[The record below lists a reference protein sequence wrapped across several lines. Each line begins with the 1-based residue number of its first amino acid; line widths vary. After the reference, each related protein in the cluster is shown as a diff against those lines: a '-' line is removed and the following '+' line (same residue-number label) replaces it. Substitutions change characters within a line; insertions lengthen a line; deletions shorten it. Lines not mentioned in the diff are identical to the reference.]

1 MANKVQD
8 ILKSGFSADLLEAGC
23 DEAGRGCLAG
33 PVMAAAV
40 IFPLHYKNSDI
51 NDSKKLTQKERH
63 DLRDVIR
70 HDALAWAVALATH
83 EEIDEINILNATFLA
98 MHRALQQLSITPALI
113 LVDGHRFKPFGSI
126 RHQCIVK
133 GDQQYL
139 SIAAASILAK
149 TARDDYM
156 VTLHDEY
163 PIYNWRKNKGYA
175 TSEHRVA
182 VFRYGLSP
190 YHRKSFSLN
199 RQLKLYM

>member
-8 ILKSGFSADLLEAGC
+8 ILKSGFTVDLLEAGC

-33 PVMAAAV
+33 PVTAAAV
-40 IFPLHYKNSDI
+40 ILPIHYSNNAIK
-51 NDSKKLTQKERH
+51 DSKKLTPKERH

-113 LVDGHRFKPFGSI
+113 LIDGHRFKPFGSI

-156 VTLHDEY
+156 ITLHDEY

-175 TSEHRVA
+175 TPEHKVA

-190 YHRKSFSLN
+190 YHRKSFTLN
-199 RQLKLYM
+199 RQLKLHM